1 MEQILNHKIYGES
14 GDSLFIVHGIF
25 GMLDNWQYHAKLL
38 SKSYQVVSIDARNHG
53 KSFHAES
60 MSYDEMAE
68 DIVRLADHLNI
79 SKFHLLGHSMGGKI
93 AMRVA
98 ERSPDRLHSLVV
110 VDIAPKSYP
119 AGHVPYFKAFL
130 DLPLHNYLSRAE
142 VDEAFAQ
149 YAPDKGVRQFL
160 LKNLEINP
168 EGGGYRTKS
177 NMRSI
182 QKFYEEMIGDFYLS
196 KDAYLGQVLFIT
208 GAKSAY
214 VKEED
219 KSKIINAFPRVTF
232 QQVQRA
238 GHWVHAENPQEFYQ
252 KLLGGLQA

>member
-1 MEQILNHKIYGES
+1 MEQILNHKMYGES

-93 AMRVA
+93 AMRMA
-98 ERSPDRLHSLVV
+98 EKSPERLRSLVV
-110 VDIAPKSYP
+110 VDIAPKAYP

-130 DLPLHNYLSRAE
+130 DLPLQSYHSRAQ
-142 VDEAFAQ
+142 VDEAFAE

-160 LKNLEINP
+160 LKNLEINQ
-168 EGGGYRTKS
+168 EGGYRTKS

-182 QKFYEEMIGDFYLS
+182 QKFYEEMIGDFDLS
-196 KDAYLGQVLFIT
+196 KDAYIGPVLFIT

-219 KSKIINAFPRVTF
+219 KSKIRDAFPNVTF
-232 QQVQRA
+232 EQVQRA
-238 GHWVHAENPQEFYQ
+238 GHWVHAENPMEFYQ
-252 KLLGGLQA
+252 KLLRGLEA

>member
-1 MEQILNHKIYGES
+1 MEQILNHKIYGAN

-38 SKSYQVVSIDARNHG
+38 SKSHQVVSIDARNHG
-53 KSFHAES
+53 KSFHADS

-98 ERSPDRLHSLVV
+98 EKFPNRLQSLFV

-130 DLPLHNYLSRAE
+130 DLPLHSYHSRAE

-168 EGGGYRTKS
+168 EGGYRTKS

-182 QKFYEEMIGDFYLS
+182 QKFYEEMIGDFDLI
-196 KDAYLGQVLFIT
+196 KDAYMGPVLFIT

-219 KSKIINAFPRVTF
+219 KFKIRSAFPKVSF
-232 QQVQRA
+232 EQISRA

>member
-1 MEQILNHKIYGES
+1 MEQILNHKVYGAN

-38 SKSYQVVSIDARNHG
+38 SKSHQVVSIDARNHG
-53 KSFHAES
+53 KSFHTDS

-98 ERSPDRLHSLVV
+98 EKFPDRLQSLVV

-130 DLPLHNYLSRAE
+130 DLPLHRYHSRAE

-168 EGGGYRTKS
+168 AGGYRTKS

-182 QKFYEEMIGDFYLS
+182 QKFYEEMIGDFDLS
-196 KDAYLGQVLFIT
+196 KDAYMGQVLFIT

-219 KSKIINAFPRVTF
+219 KFKIRSAFPKVSF
-232 QQVQRA
+232 EQVPRA